1 MADEEGGV
9 RLTIRPGPRG
19 VRLVIAPAA
28 PSAPA
33 DADADERASHRVWG
47 KVDAL
52 LRSYRLS
59 ALGMVIARKWLR
71 RIADPSLAQ
80 FDRLRPWVLGIVNGR
95 PRARPQSPWQ
105 AGCPELL
112 PELRATP
119 VWPRDA
125 LPWLDAFEAQA
136 EAICAE
142 LLALRGQRGFQPLRV
157 PHWASRHALDSADGH
172 GQLSHDAG
180 DWNVF
185 YLHLHE
191 VRGARA
197 ALIGGTA
204 GVTGRRYPSH
214 AAWGLLGFGPHWC
227 TGAGAELARGGRRGG
242 EGRVARGARARAPRA
257 ALAARCAC
265 ATWSTSPP
273 PACAAACPPLSSC
286 ASHHARARSCARSSA
301 RSCPLSPPLLP
312 CARRE
317 QVSFARNRALCPVT
331 CALLEAVPRAY
342 EHAFFSALSPGTHII
357 KHNGPTNKKLR
368 IHLPLAG
375 VRGSRL
381 RVGGDVH
388 EAVRGRALV
397 FDDSFEHEAWHD
409 GPETRLVL
417 VFDVWHPDFSDDEV
431 RFLNFLQK
439 NKMRAEMAADEAQ
452 PHEESF
458 YKLLADANQLLDGTD
473 WWVQAADGAG
483 DVAGDAVGGAGG
495 AVGGAA
501 GGAVGGGAG
510 EGTEAAVAP

>member
-1 MADEEGGV
+1 
-9 RLTIRPGPRG
+9 
-19 VRLVIAPAA
+19 VIAPAA

-242 EGRVARGARARAPRA
+242 EGRVARGARARRAPRWPRA
-257 ALAARCAC
+257 APARRGARRHRLRVRRLAHLSRAAPRTTRARALAPARPPAPVRSPPPSSHAPGASRCPLRATARCA
-265 ATWSTSPP
+265 
-273 PACAAACPPLSSC
+273 
-286 ASHHARARSCARSSA
+286 R
-301 RSCPLSPPLLP
+301 
-312 CARRE
+312 
-317 QVSFARNRALCPVT
+317 
-331 CALLEAVPRAY
+331 
-342 EHAFFSALSPGTHII
+342 
-357 KHNGPTNKKLR
+357 
-368 IHLPLAG
+368 
-375 VRGSRL
+375 
-381 RVGGDVH
+381 
-388 EAVRGRALV
+388 
-397 FDDSFEHEAWHD
+397 
-409 GPETRLVL
+409 
-417 VFDVWHPDFSDDEV
+417 
-431 RFLNFLQK
+431 
-439 NKMRAEMAADEAQ
+439 
-452 PHEESF
+452 
-458 YKLLADANQLLDGTD
+458 
-473 WWVQAADGAG
+473 
-483 DVAGDAVGGAGG
+483 
-495 AVGGAA
+495 
-501 GGAVGGGAG
+501 
-510 EGTEAAVAP
+510 

>member
-1 MADEEGGV
+1 
-9 RLTIRPGPRG
+9 
-19 VRLVIAPAA
+19 
-28 PSAPA
+28 
-33 DADADERASHRVWG
+33 
-47 KVDAL
+47 
-52 LRSYRLS
+52 
-59 ALGMVIARKWLR
+59 
-71 RIADPSLAQ
+71 
-80 FDRLRPWVLGIVNGR
+80 
-95 PRARPQSPWQ
+95 
-105 AGCPELL
+105 
-112 PELRATP
+112 
-119 VWPRDA
+119 
-125 LPWLDAFEAQA
+125 
-136 EAICAE
+136 
-142 LLALRGQRGFQPLRV
+142 
-157 PHWASRHALDSADGH
+157 
-172 GQLSHDAG
+172 
-180 DWNVF
+180 
-185 YLHLHE
+185 
-191 VRGARA
+191 
-197 ALIGGTA
+197 
-204 GVTGRRYPSH
+204 
-214 AAWGLLGFGPHWC
+214 
-227 TGAGAELARGGRRGG
+227 
-242 EGRVARGARARAPRA
+242 
-257 ALAARCAC
+257 
-265 ATWSTSPP
+265 
-273 PACAAACPPLSSC
+273 
-286 ASHHARARSCARSSA
+286 
-301 RSCPLSPPLLP
+301 
-312 CARRE
+312 
-317 QVSFARNRALCPVT
+317 VSFARNRALCPVT

-417 VFDVWHPDFSDDEV
+417 VFDIWHPDFSDDEV